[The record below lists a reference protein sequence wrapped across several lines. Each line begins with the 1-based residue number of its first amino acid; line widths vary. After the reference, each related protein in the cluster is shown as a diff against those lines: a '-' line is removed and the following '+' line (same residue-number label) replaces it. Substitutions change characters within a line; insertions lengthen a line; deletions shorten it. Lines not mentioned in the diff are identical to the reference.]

1 LDRLVAP
8 AKPKAQPA
16 PQRLPMVAENRPS
29 VPTVTPAPEVP
40 PATVASGLRDAERGT
55 ARGGGGGAGGVGG
68 AVGGV
73 IGGVPGAA
81 PQAAPPPPAPKLEV
95 QAAAENLVAAPIV
108 NARALFYE
116 TPVPSQSFVPRDVKD
131 AETAVAA
138 GQQQQASQGRALAMA
153 KVAAKAVQERAA
165 ANPGVRYRILRQ
177 AGANGQVAAATIRV
191 EFTPNDS
198 GILSVTSGGRTL
210 ISRPV
215 TRLAAYTTELLSPR
229 DRELTVVFSRTAP
242 VAVTGAVALGAQKK
256 DALQRSEDADGTY
269 VVGEPASPELHFTIS
284 LIDK

>member
-1 LDRLVAP
+1 
-8 AKPKAQPA
+8 
-16 PQRLPMVAENRPS
+16 
-29 VPTVTPAPEVP
+29 
-40 PATVASGLRDAERGT
+40 
-55 ARGGGGGAGGVGG
+55 
-68 AVGGV
+68 
-73 IGGVPGAA
+73 
-81 PQAAPPPPAPKLEV
+81 V